1 VSLSLSPQLR
11 MIVIFGAA
19 AVVLAMGGMLFV
31 MRGAIMSSEVEQ
43 VPVVVHHPKPAA
55 KPDAKPAHAAPKPH
69 AATKAN
75 NAATKPAHKAEAT
88 PAVPAPKEA
97 AAPKTTTPEPTA
109 PEVAVPKPHAAPTIE
124 TPGVAENGL
133 PIVIAQALKK
143 HPVVVVA
150 LVVPGGEVDEL
161 TEAEGK
167 AGAKAAGTGFLTI
180 NILKNSIGRPLA
192 QKLGVIQTP
201 SLVVFQRPAKVFVRF
216 AGFVDR
222 DTVEQAATSA
232 RATR

>member
-1 VSLSLSPQLR
+1 VGGGADSAPVSLSLSPQLR

-31 MRGAIMSSEVEQ
+31 MRGALMSSEVEQ
-43 VPVVVHHPKPAA
+43 VPIVVHHPKPAA
-55 KPDAKPAHAAPKPH
+55 KPAKPVKPAA
-69 AATKAN
+69 
-75 NAATKPAHKAEAT
+75 KPAHKADAA
-88 PAVPAPKEA
+88 PAVPGPKA
-97 AAPKTTTPEPTA
+97 AAPQEVAPKATA
-109 PEVAVPKPHAAPTIE
+109 PKATAPDIAAPRPTPAPTTE
-124 TPGVAENGL
+124 TPGVAESGL

-167 AGAKAAGTGFLTI
+167 AGAEAAGTGFLTI
-180 NILKNSIGRPLA
+180 NILKNSVGRPLA

-222 DTVEQAATSA
+222 DTVTQAATSA
-232 RATR
+232 RAAR

>member
-1 VSLSLSPQLR
+1 MGGGADSAHVSLSLSPQLR

-19 AVVLAMGGMLFV
+19 AVLLAMGGMLFV
-31 MRGAIMSSEVEQ
+31 MRGALMSGEVEQ
-43 VPVVVHHPKPAA
+43 VPVVVHHPKPASKPAA
-55 KPDAKPAHAAPKPH
+55 KPEAKPAAKPE
-69 AATKAN
+69 
-75 NAATKPAHKAEAT
+75 TKPAQKPGAA
-88 PAVPAPKEA
+88 PAVPAPKVAE
-97 AAPKTTTPEPTA
+97 PKATA
-109 PEVAVPKPHAAPTIE
+109 PEVAPPRPKPAPAIE

-133 PIVIAQALKK
+133 PIIIAQALKK

-180 NILKNSIGRPLA
+180 NILKNSVGRPLA

-222 DTVEQAATSA
+222 DTVRQAATTA
-232 RATR
+232 RTAR

>member
-1 VSLSLSPQLR
+1 

-19 AVVLAMGGMLFV
+19 AVLLAMGGMFFV
-31 MRGAIMSSEVEQ
+31 SRGALMSSEVEQ
-43 VPVVVHHPKPAA
+43 VPVVVHHPKPQPAA
-55 KPDAKPAHAAPKPH
+55 KPDAKPAAKPNAKAASK
-69 AATKAN
+69 TAN
-75 NAATKPAHKAEAT
+75 KAEVT
-88 PAVPAPKEA
+88 PAVPAPKTAE
-97 AAPKTTTPEPTA
+97 PKATTREPTA
-109 PEVAVPKPHAAPTIE
+109 PEVAAPKPHPAPAVE

-143 HPVVVVA
+143 HPIVVVA

-180 NILKNSIGRPLA
+180 NILKNSVGRPLA

-201 SLVVFQRPAKVFVRF
+201 SLVVFQRPGKVFVRF

-222 DTVEQAATSA
+222 DTVTQAATTA
-232 RATR
+232 RAAR

>member
-11 MIVIFGAA
+11 MIVLLGAG

-31 MRGAIMSSEVEQ
+31 MRGALMSSDVEQ
-43 VPVVVHHPKPAA
+43 VPVVVHHPKP
-55 KPDAKPAHAAPKPH
+55 KPAVKPAHAAAKPEAKHTHKTKVAPAVAVPKP
-69 AATKAN
+69 A
-75 NAATKPAHKAEAT
+75 
-88 PAVPAPKEA
+88 APKEEV
-97 AAPKTTTPEPTA
+97 APKVTA
-109 PEVAVPKPHAAPTIE
+109 PEVAAPKPAPTIE

-167 AGAKAAGTGFLTI
+167 AGAKAAGTGFLTV
-180 NILKNSIGRPLA
+180 NILKNSVGRPLA

-201 SLVVFQRPAKVFVRF
+201 SLVVFQRPGKVFVRF

-222 DTVEQAATSA
+222 DTVAQAATTA
-232 RATR
+232 RTAR

>member
-11 MIVIFGAA
+11 MIVILGVA

-31 MRGAIMSSEVEQ
+31 MRGALMSSEVEQ

-55 KPDAKPAHAAPKPH
+55 KPAAKPA
-69 AATKAN
+69 
-75 NAATKPAHKAEAT
+75 TKPTHKADAT
-88 PAVPAPKEA
+88 PAAPAPKEV
-97 AAPKTTTPEPTA
+97 APKATA
-109 PEVAVPKPHAAPTIE
+109 PEVAVPKPHPPATIA

-133 PIVIAQALKK
+133 PIVIAQALRK

-161 TEAEGK
+161 TEAEGR
-167 AGAKAAGTGFLTI
+167 AGAKAAGTEFLTI

-201 SLVVFQRPAKVFVRF
+201 SLVVFQRPANVFVRF

-222 DTVEQAATSA
+222 DTVAQAATSA
-232 RATR
+232 RAAR

>member
-1 VSLSLSPQLR
+1 
-11 MIVIFGAA
+11 MIVILGVA

-31 MRGAIMSSEVEQ
+31 MRGALMSSEVEQ

-55 KPDAKPAHAAPKPH
+55 KPAAKP
-69 AATKAN
+69 
-75 NAATKPAHKAEAT
+75 ATKPAHKAEAT
-88 PAVPAPKEA
+88 PKAAAPKEA
-97 AAPKTTTPEPTA
+97 VPRATA
-109 PEVAVPKPHAAPTIE
+109 PQVAVPKPHPPATIV

-133 PIVIAQALKK
+133 PIVIAQALRK

-167 AGAKAAGTGFLTI
+167 AGAKAAGTEFLTI

-201 SLVVFQRPAKVFVRF
+201 SLVVFQRPANVFVRF

-222 DTVEQAATSA
+222 DTVAQAATSA
-232 RATR
+232 RAAR